1 MPTETIVPGA
11 AQTIAANTV
20 YALPVGPYRVQA
32 DGIITFSSTVG
43 GSYAT
48 LTGANAIPG
57 VLTNGGFIQAAGTR
71 LVVAKKVN
79 QLIKSYANLVGRA
92 NPLSYWRLGE
102 QSGNT
107 IYDWIGQNHLT
118 KGSAVVLGTAGP
130 LGDNNYA
137 ATLDG
142 TINSVCSLA
151 GVNSWSGGTAL
162 SFEAWVYNPAWAAGH
177 EMVISL
183 GGQGLYMSFDGA
195 KIIMSIFLAAQ
206 FTNTATPANALV
218 ANTWYHVATTWES
231 GDQIRLYV
239 NGVAL
244 SGDTP
249 TIRTGTLT
257 AGSANINL
265 GAFNGTSLFWS
276 GILDDVALYMR
287 KLTATEIYNH
297 YAARL
302 VS

>member
-1 MPTETIVPGA
+1 MPTEAIVPGYTN
-11 AQTIAANTV
+11 TIAANTV

-43 GSYAT
+43 GVYAT

-57 VLTNGGFIQAAGTR
+57 VLTNGGFIQSSSIR

-79 QLIKSYANLVGRA
+79 QLIKSYANLVGRS

-107 IYDWIGQNHLT
+107 IYDWIGQNHLS
-118 KGSAVVLGTAGP
+118 KGSGVTLGTTGP

-137 ATLDG
+137 VTLDG
-142 TINSVCSLA
+142 TSNGVCSLV
-151 GVNSWSGGTAL
+151 GPNTWSGGTAL
-162 SFEAWVYNPAWAAGH
+162 SFEAWIYNPGWAAGH

-195 KIIMSIFLAAQ
+195 KLIMSIHTGTQRTNMAIPAA
-206 FTNTATPANALV
+206 ALV
-218 ANTWYHVATTWES
+218 ADTWYHIATTWES
-231 GDQIRLYV
+231 GDQLRLYV
-239 NGVAL
+239 NGREI

-249 TIRTGTLT
+249 TIRTGALT
-257 AGSANINL
+257 SSANIYI
-265 GAFNGTSLFWS
+265 GAFNGSSLFWS
-276 GILDDVALYMR
+276 GIVDDVALYMR
-287 KLTATEIYNH
+287 KLTATEVYDH
-297 YAARL
+297 WKARL